1 MDEDR
6 KIMEFFGV
14 RTENSQSRQYFPDWA
29 RALGVQGAGLRGVNL
44 PIDGTL
50 DAHRE
55 AVLRMKQ
62 DPEVHGALVTSH
74 KLAIVRAA
82 GDLIDRRTSASEL
95 TGEVSALYKRG
106 DELWGHAVDPENYG
120 LAITQ
125 ILSHDWWARH
135 EGAGIL
141 SLGGGGA
148 TVALIVYLLQQAID
162 RPAFLQIVEKRS
174 DNLDHCKRIANRIS
188 SDTVKLEFFHTNDP
202 LVCDSLVAALPPYS
216 LVINATG
223 MGKDIPGSPVTD
235 NVYFP
240 DHTVVWDLNYRGPR
254 EFLVRGELQR
264 ATRPIKVFDGWYYFL
279 RGWSSVMGLVF
290 DIPMTKERLR
300 SFCEVTEG

>member
-1 MDEDR
+1 
-6 KIMEFFGV
+6 MEFFGV
-14 RTENSQSRQYFPDWA
+14 RTEDSLSAQYFPDWA
-29 RALGVQGAGLRGVNL
+29 RALGVQDAELRGVNL

-55 AVLRMKQ
+55 AVLRLKK
-62 DPEVHGALVTSH
+62 DPEVQGALVTSH

-82 GDLIDRRTSASEL
+82 GDLIDRRTPASEL

-125 ILSHDWWARH
+125 VLSSDWWAKH

-148 TVALIVYLLQQAID
+148 TVALIVYLLKQAVD

-174 DNLDHCKRIANRIS
+174 DNLHHCKNITNRIGS
-188 SDTVKLEFFHTNDP
+188 GAVKLEFFHTSDP
-202 LVCDSLVAALPPYS
+202 LVCDSLVAKLPSYS

-223 MGKDIPGSPVTD
+223 MGKDLPGSPVTD

-240 DHTVVWDLNYRGPR
+240 DHSVVWDLNYRGPR
-254 EFLVRGELQR
+254 EFLVRGELQG
-264 ATRPIKVFDGWYYFL
+264 ATRPIKVADGWGYFL

-290 DIPMTKERLR
+290 DIPMTKERLSAFCKVTQRQRR
-300 SFCEVTEG
+300 SA

>member
-1 MDEDR
+1 MEGGR

-14 RTENSQSRQYFPDWA
+14 RTEDSLSARYFPHWA
-29 RALGVQGAGLRGVNL
+29 RALSVRGAELRGVNL

-50 DAHRE
+50 DAHRK
-55 AVLRMKQ
+55 AVLRLKK
-62 DPEVHGALVTSH
+62 DPEVQGALVTSH

-82 GDLIDRRTSASEL
+82 GDLIDRRTPASEF
-95 TGEVSALYKRG
+95 TGEISALYKRG

-125 ILSHDWWARH
+125 VLSNDWWAKH

-148 TVALIVYLLQQAID
+148 TAALIVYLLKQAID

-174 DNLDHCKRIANRIS
+174 DNLHHCKSITDRIGSGA
-188 SDTVKLEFFHTNDP
+188 VKLEFFHTNDP
-202 LVCDSLVAALPPYS
+202 LVCDSLVAKLPSYS

-223 MGKDIPGSPVTD
+223 MGKDLPGSPVTD

-254 EFLVRGELQR
+254 EFLVRGELQQ
-264 ATRPIKVFDGWYYFL
+264 ATRPIMVFDGWDYFL

-290 DIPMTKERLR
+290 DIPMTEERLNA
-300 SFCEVTEG
+300 FYKVTQL

>member
-1 MDEDR
+1 MEGGR

-14 RTENSQSRQYFPDWA
+14 RTEDSLSAQYFPDWA
-29 RALGVQGAGLRGVNL
+29 RALGVQGAELRGVNL

-50 DAHRE
+50 DAHRK
-55 AVLRMKQ
+55 AVLRLKK
-62 DPEVHGALVTSH
+62 DPEVQGALVTSH

-82 GDLIDRRTSASEL
+82 GDLIDRRTPASEF
-95 TGEVSALYKRG
+95 TGEISALYKRG

-125 ILSHDWWARH
+125 VLSNDWWAKH

-148 TVALIVYLLQQAID
+148 TAALIVYLLKQAID

-174 DNLDHCKRIANRIS
+174 DNLHHCKSITDRIGSGA
-188 SDTVKLEFFHTNDP
+188 VKLEFFHTSDP
-202 LVCDSLVAALPPYS
+202 LVCDSLVAQLPPNS

-223 MGKDIPGSPVTD
+223 MGKDLPGSPVTD

-240 DHTVVWDLNYRGPR
+240 DHTVVWDLNYRGTR
-254 EFLVRGELQR
+254 EFLVRGELQQV
-264 ATRPIKVFDGWYYFL
+264 TRPIHVVDGWDYFL

-290 DIPMTKERLR
+290 DIPMTEKRLNAFR
-300 SFCEVTEG
+300 KVAQR

>member
-1 MDEDR
+1 MEEGK

-14 RTENSQSRQYFPDWA
+14 RTEDSLSVRYFPDWA
-29 RALGVQGAGLRGVNL
+29 RALGVQRAELRGVNL

-50 DAHRE
+50 DAHRD
-55 AVLRMKQ
+55 AVLRLKK
-62 DPEVHGALVTSH
+62 DPEVQGALVTSH

-82 GDLIDRRTSASEL
+82 GDLIDRRTPASEL

-125 ILSHDWWARH
+125 VLSNDWWAKH

-148 TVALIVYLLQQAID
+148 TVALIVYLLKQATD
-162 RPAFLQIVEKRS
+162 TPAFLQIVEKRS
-174 DNLDHCKRIANRIS
+174 DNLRHCKSIANRIS
-188 SDTVKLEFFHTNDP
+188 SGTVNVEFFHTSDP
-202 LVCDSLVAALPPYS
+202 LVCDSLVASLPSHS

-223 MGKDIPGSPVTD
+223 MGKDLPGSPVTH

-240 DHTVVWDLNYRGPR
+240 DNTVVWDLNYRGPR
-254 EFLVRGELQR
+254 EFLLRGELQR
-264 ATRPIKVFDGWYYFL
+264 ATRPIKVVDGWDYFL
-279 RGWSSVMGLVF
+279 RGWSSVMELVF
-290 DIPMTKERLR
+290 DIPMTKERL
-300 SFCEVTEG
+300 SAFYKVTER